1 MLVSD
6 VALVLYTLIDLAAV
20 EVNRI
25 CSTVLTV
32 VLELLHTIV
41 AMMMMLESDVLVRSE
56 TIFM

>member
-1 MLVSD
+1 MLISD

-20 EVNRI
+20 EVSRI

-41 AMMMMLESDVLVRSE
+41 AMTMMLESDVLVSL
-56 TIFM
+56 I